1 MAFEPGHG
9 RSAVPVR
16 SALSAATVALAAVL
30 AALVFGASLVA
41 LISTPHRYGQNW
53 SQELDLQFAGV
64 PAPKVSRLLEL
75 PGVRGYAAGDY
86 GQLGIRGQS
95 VPAIGVDPLHG
106 QDFLTMLAGHP
117 PQGPGQV
124 VLGER
129 TLRAAG
135 WHIGQRVPVRV
146 NGTTRRLRI
155 TGVATFP
162 LFSQATAAPTDLG
175 TGAAVTGRL
184 LSVPDPPMCART
196 STCYNFALIRYRPG
210 MNLPA
215 AARRLAAA
223 VTRAGCPPGICL
235 LVIDQRQADIRD
247 YTAVRDTP
255 LALGVVLILLAV
267 ATLAHVLVTSVHRR
281 YRDLAILKTL
291 GLLRPQLW
299 LVVGWEATALA
310 TAALLAGLPLGL
322 LAGRWAWVLFASS
335 LGVSGATV
343 LPFPLVL
350 LAIPTTWLL
359 AILIA
364 AGPARA
370 AARVR
375 PAAVL
380 RAE

>member
-1 MAFEPGHG
+1 
-9 RSAVPVR
+9 V
-16 SALSAATVALAAVL
+16 SAATPQVTTGSWVS
-30 AALVFGASLVA
+30 GARL
-41 LISTPHRYGQNW
+41 
-53 SQELDLQFAGV
+53 
-64 PAPKVSRLLEL
+64 SR
-75 PGVRGYAAGDY
+75 
-86 GQLGIRGQS
+86 
-95 VPAIGVDPLHG
+95 
-106 QDFLTMLAGHP
+106 DFLTLLAGHP

-184 LSVPDPPMCART
+184 LSVPDPPLCAGT
-196 STCYNFALIRYRPG
+196 STCYNFVLIRYRPG
-210 MNLPA
+210 IDLTA
-215 AARRLAAA
+215 ATARLAAA

-235 LVIDQRQADIRD
+235 LVIDQRPADIRD

-267 ATLAHVLVTSVHRR
+267 GTLAHVLVTGVHRR

-291 GLLRPQLW
+291 GLLGPQLW

-322 LAGRWAWVLFASS
+322 LAGRWGWMLFASS

-343 LPFPLVL
+343 IPVPLVL
-350 LAIPTTWLL
+350 LAIPATWLL